1 MNLIS
6 ATSLAPRF
14 KRGTLA
20 TVCLATMMLLLDIA
34 VVNAAL
40 PSISRDLHT
49 GLTGVQWVVDAYT
62 LTLGALVLT
71 AGSVADRRGRSRV
84 FTLGIVVFT
93 TASLACAL
101 ANSIVLLDG
110 ARAVQGLGG
119 AMMFATALAILAD
132 AFPEPRERAGAMAA
146 FGATIGASVAIGCI
160 IGGGLTS
167 WLGWR
172 SVFFINVPLGLI
184 GLIGTYAWI
193 RESRDPAGRR
203 LDWPGQITV
212 VAGMFLL
219 VLALLRGNSDG
230 WGSAR
235 TVAEFAGAAA
245 MVIAFVAIERRVRA
259 PMLPLEMFKRR
270 DFTAAQIAAFA
281 ISSTFF
287 AIYLYIT
294 LYLQDVLKLSPL
306 DAGLTY
312 LPGTTLVLIISGAN
326 AKLAQRISPAALL
339 GAGLV
344 LVAAGLALLT
354 MIGAHSSWTVTL
366 PGILLASLGTGIFN
380 PTVATL
386 ALGAGPP
393 ESSGLLAGVND
404 AARQGGIAVG
414 TAAFGALIPAGA
426 ELGRGSAVAYVQ
438 GLHHALILGAAVAAA
453 GAMATVV
460 LLGTRRAPEW
470 RPQSVPALEPIAQT
484 V

>member
-1 MNLIS
+1 MNFAS

-20 TVCLATMMLLLDIA
+20 TVCLATLMLLLDIA

-40 PSISRDLHT
+40 PSISRHLHA
-49 GLTGVQWVVDAYT
+49 GLNGVQWVVDAYT
-62 LTLGALVLT
+62 LALAALVLS
-71 AGSVADRRGRSRV
+71 AGSVADRRGRRLV
-84 FTLGIVVFT
+84 FTAGIVVFT
-93 TASLACAL
+93 TASLACAM
-101 ANSIVLLDG
+101 ADSIVLLDG
-110 ARAVQGLGG
+110 ARAIQGLGG

-132 AFPEPRERAGAMAA
+132 AFPQPRERAGAMAA

-160 IGGGLTS
+160 VGGGLTS

-184 GLIGTYAWI
+184 ALIGTYAWV
-193 RESRDPAGRR
+193 RESRDPAARR
-203 LDWPGQITV
+203 LDWPGQVTV
-212 VAGMFLL
+212 AAGMFLL
-219 VLALLRGNSDG
+219 VLALLRGNTDG

-235 TVAEFAGAAA
+235 TVAELAGAAA
-245 MVIAFVAIERRVRA
+245 MLIAFVAIERRVTS
-259 PMLPLEMFKRR
+259 PMLPLGMFKRR

-312 LPGTTLVLIISGAN
+312 LPGTTLVFIVSGAS
-326 AKLAQRISPAALL
+326 AKLAERVSPAALL

-354 MIGAHSSWTVTL
+354 MIGPHSSWTVTL
-366 PGILLASLGTGIFN
+366 PGVLVASLGTGIFN

-393 ESSGLLAGVND
+393 ESSGSLAGVND
-404 AARQGGIAVG
+404 VARQGGIAVG
-414 TAAFGALIPAGA
+414 TAAFGALVPAA
-426 ELGRGSAVAYVQ
+426 AALGRGSAVAYVN

-453 GAMATVV
+453 GAVTTVA
-460 LLGTRRAPEW
+460 LLGTRRSREPRPRLAP
-470 RPQSVPALEPIAQT
+470 VVEPSPETA
-484 V
+484 

>member
-1 MNLIS
+1 MYLIS

-40 PSISRDLHT
+40 PSISRDLHA

-62 LTLGALVLT
+62 LTLAALVLT

-119 AMMFATALAILAD
+119 AMMFSTALAILAD

-172 SVFFINVPLGLI
+172 SVFFINLPLGLI
-184 GLIGTYAWI
+184 GLIGTCAWI
-193 RESRDPAGRR
+193 RESRDPARRR

-212 VAGMFLL
+212 AGGMFLL
-219 VLALLRGNSDG
+219 VLALLRGNTDG

-306 DAGLTY
+306 DAVLTY
-312 LPGTTLVLIISGAN
+312 LPGTTLVLIISGAS
-326 AKLAQRISPAALL
+326 AKLAHRISPAALL

-426 ELGRGSAVAYVQ
+426 ALGRGSAVAYVQ

-453 GAMATVV
+453 GAAATVA
-460 LLGTRRAPEW
+460 LLGTRRV
-470 RPQSVPALEPIAQT
+470 RQRSPQFALALEPVAEP

>member
-1 MNLIS
+1 MQSSS
-6 ATSLAPRF
+6 ATPLSPWF

-20 TVCLATMMLLLDIA
+20 IVCLATMMLLLDIA

-40 PSISRDLHT
+40 PSISRDLHA
-49 GLTGVQWVVDAYT
+49 GLNGVQWVVDAYT
-62 LTLGALVLT
+62 LVLAALVLS
-71 AGSVADRRGRSRV
+71 AGSVADRRGRRLV
-84 FTLGIVVFT
+84 FTAGTVVFAG
-93 TASLACAL
+93 ASLTCAL
-101 ANSIVLLDG
+101 ADNIVLLDG
-110 ARAVQGLGG
+110 ARAVQGMGA

-160 IGGGLTS
+160 VGGGLTS

-172 SVFFINVPLGLI
+172 SVFLINVPLGLI
-184 GLIGTYAWI
+184 ALIGTGMWI
-193 RESRDPAGRR
+193 RESRQPNGRK
-203 LDWPGQITV
+203 LDWRGQIAV
-212 VAGMFLL
+212 AAGMFLL
-219 VLALLRGNSDG
+219 VLALLRGNTDG

-235 TVAEFAGAAA
+235 TVAELAGAAA
-245 MVIAFVAIERRVRA
+245 MLIAFVAIERRVSS

-312 LPGTTLVLIISGAN
+312 LPGTTLVFILSAGSAR
-326 AKLAQRISPAALL
+326 LAERISPAALL
-339 GAGLV
+339 GTGLV
-344 LVAAGLALLT
+344 LVAAGLGLLT
-354 MIGAHSSWTVTL
+354 MAGAHSSWTVTL
-366 PGILLASLGTGIFN
+366 PGMLLASLGTGIFN
-380 PTVATL
+380 PTVATV

-404 AARQGGIAVG
+404 VARQGGIAVG

-426 ELGRGSAVAYVQ
+426 ALGHGSPAAFVH
-438 GLHHALILGAAVAAA
+438 GLHQALMLGAVLAAA
-453 GAMATVV
+453 GAVATVV
-460 LLGTRRAPEW
+460 LLRTHRAQL
-470 RPQSVPALEPIAQT
+470 RPLSVPAREPVAQT
-484 V
+484 A